1 MSENEKLNEI
11 IKNHDC
17 NDLLERQRLYLQYL
31 DESVSLKQVMKDL
44 SKIHLLKVYIATFP
58 NQRGVGKSVATN
70 FYRVDPKDDEEYF

>member
-31 DESVSLKQVMKDL
+31 DESLSLKQVMKDL
-44 SKIHLLKVYIATFP
+44 SKIHLLKHLYC
-58 NQRGVGKSVATN
+58 N
-70 FYRVDPKDDEEYF
+70 FSESERCWKISCYKFL